1 MGPAQPV
8 VSSARRSAYARTRP
22 QQLLPPVVRGGYELL
37 CVGGGERTARPPRA
51 ARPDLQWLG
60 LEAGRPRSRPRSR
73 SSAASKSRRVP
84 ASPTGRGGPPGP
96 PRHRRAAQAGRPRQP
111 GEAAVARAAR
121 QRAPDRAARGAARTP
136 RSCRCLV
143 ASRRIVALLVPSTW
157 QEPFGLVLIEAALAG
172 CPWSARAAAP
182 CPRPW
187 RRKPLPSSS
196 QSGDAAACADALAL
210 TDAPETE
217 ARAARAFERA
227 TQLSSDG
234 YALQAGKFL
243 SAAVATHESHR
254 KEHRDNEAARGGR
267 RRSRAADAGVNMA
280 LFLPR
285 VNAIRHRVVAYQCAL
300 GRAVT
305 RAVEQGGESGTRCG
319 S

>member
-1 MGPAQPV
+1 M
-8 VSSARRSAYARTRP
+8 
-22 QQLLPPVVRGGYELL
+22 ELL
-37 CVGGGERTARPPRA
+37 GH
-51 ARPDLQWLG
+51 L
-60 LEAGRPRSRPRSR
+60 
-73 SSAASKSRRVP
+73 
-84 ASPTGRGGPPGP
+84 
-96 PRHRRAAQAGRPRQP
+96 
-111 GEAAVARAAR
+111 
-121 QRAPDRAARGAARTP
+121 DRAGVWSLLAG
-136 RSCRCLV
+136 S
-143 ASRRIVALLVPSTW
+143 SALLVPSTW

-254 KEHRDNEAARGGR
+254 KEHRDNEAARGGG
-267 RRSRAADAGVNMA
+267 DAPGP
-280 LFLPR
+280 L
-285 VNAIRHRVVAYQCAL
+285 
-300 GRAVT
+300 T
-305 RAVEQGGESGTRCG
+305 QG
-319 S
+319 